1 MAQRAGQDYCA
12 QTKHLAVRVHF
23 GRDSQTGTR
32 KQHNQTIYSRF
43 REVPALP
50 QSEAA
55 SARYQRYSARLQC
68 ASPKL
73 ADRKLCVEETDDRDL
88 WVMSD
93 VTNVFSKS

>member
-43 REVPALP
+43 REVPASSIGSCVSVIP
-50 QSEAA
+50 TVFRTVAV
-55 SARYQRYSARLQC
+55 RL
-68 ASPKL
+68 A
-73 ADRKLCVEETDDRDL
+73 
-88 WVMSD
+88 
-93 VTNVFSKS
+93 